1 MKGKNVVIKWRNR
14 WSGEEGFV
22 ESVSKKAG
30 HMTATFDIKKAHKYS
45 TKGALTSALNTLAA
59 CGEAQNN
66 EFQCVEV

>member
-1 MKGKNVVIKWRNR
+1 
-14 WSGEEGFV
+14 
-22 ESVSKKAG
+22 
-30 HMTATFDIKKAHKYS
+30 MTATFDIKKAHKYS